1 MAKKPAAAVP
11 LPQRQGVAA
20 SYCWLPDGNWPNLLS
35 FLVQRFPAIP
45 AESWRARMAKGE
57 VRDAAGRTM
66 QPDSPFQRGSQIF
79 YYRELEAETPIPF
92 QERILYQDAHI
103 VVVDKPHFLPVTPT
117 GRFLQETLLV
127 RLRNRLQLPDLTP
140 IHRLDRE
147 TAGLVIFSHQR
158 ASRDAYHTLFRE
170 RAVEKVYEALVPAI
184 PAVSAWTFPVT
195 YRSRIVQGTPFFRMQ
210 EEPGEP
216 NSETE
221 ITLLQAR
228 GAVNLL
234 ALRPVTGRT
243 HQLRVHMAALGM
255 PILNDG
261 FYPDALPCKGD
272 DFSEPLQLLARM
284 IRFVDPICG
293 EERVFCS
300 ERVLEKNWLDGGNAL
315 HWQGSRSRSCAMSAR
330 EFEGELLARC
340 VAVARSQDALAAENQ
355 REANVFRVAGMII
368 VSRWP
373 QEAARLM
380 QAGDG
385 YFTQHPEQQLHASE
399 VVRKGWIIG
408 FPRLRDMLNRRLGEG

>member
-1 MAKKPAAAVP
+1 MAKDPAAVAP

-45 AESWRARMAKGE
+45 AESWCARMAKGE
-57 VRDAAGRTM
+57 VRDAAGRVM

-92 QERILYQDAHI
+92 LERILYQDAHI
-103 VVVDKPHFLPVTPT
+103 VVVDKPHFLPVTPS

-184 PAVSAWTFPVT
+184 PAVSTWTFPVT
-195 YRSRIVQGTPFFRMQ
+195 YRSRIEQGTPFFRMQ
-210 EEPGEP
+210 EVPGEP
-216 NSETE
+216 NSETV
-221 ITLLQAR
+221 IALLQAR

-272 DFSEPLQLLARM
+272 DFSQPLQLLARL

-293 EERVFCS
+293 EERVF
-300 ERVLEKNWLDGGNAL
+300 
-315 HWQGSRSRSCAMSAR
+315 RSDR
-330 EFEGELLARC
+330 LW
-340 VAVARSQDALAAENQ
+340 ENIGLM
-355 REANVFRVAGMII
+355 AGIPYTGK
-368 VSRWP
+368 VP
-373 QEAARLM
+373 DP
-380 QAGDG
+380 G
-385 YFTQHPEQQLHASE
+385 
-399 VVRKGWIIG
+399 VV
-408 FPRLRDMLNRRLGEG
+408 P